1 MIKSFGLLKR
11 KKGITREQFLDHWEN
26 VHAPLFL
33 SREVPGLRNYIQHH
47 AVKAE
52 GPESDSDVDGIAELW
67 FDDAESA
74 RAFDQWLRY
83 SDEAKD
89 QRDDTVLYV
98 DLEARLPVII
108 TEEHTPKKF

>member
-1 MIKSFGLLKR
+1 MY
-11 KKGITREQFLDHWEN
+11 
-26 VHAPLFL
+26 V
-33 SREVPGLRNYIQHH
+33 QHH
-47 AVKAE
+47 VVEAE

-74 RAFDQWLRY
+74 RAFDRWLRT

-89 QRDDTVLYV
+89 LRDDTELYV

-108 TEEHTPKKF
+108 TEEHIPKKY